1 MMSTEQQGA
10 NNHQRR
16 RQQQQFQACH
26 LQILRSLHNADG
38 SDGNNNEKNADDN
51 EQQHNINDNNVH
63 QNAKSDE
70 RPVSSEI
77 WSLIHR
83 FIEQRREYLPQL
95 QRQIHWNEISAEAAS
110 QRDHF
115 LSTNSGKDQAASTQM
130 PSLTPQNLH
139 FSAVKR
145 RSLSTPSNSNTKNNL
160 SLTPLT
166 NNRNALA
173 STVGNTSHE
182 FSDISIPSWN
192 FITKIVTQRQN
203 MCKKSCDSFRSEPF
217 LQKLLDE
224 AKERCDTLEISL
236 QTLKNEMAA
245 KSNRNHEGGD
255 KGTPSSSSS
264 SRTAK
269 RVKFDSSQDKKCVT
283 GITFFKTNDPLPEAD
298 TNRSDQIICDDT
310 IMHQQI
316 KLSLWLLLSK
326 SVEQVII
333 DVK

>member
-10 NNHQRR
+10 NRR
-16 RQQQQFQACH
+16 QQQFQACH

-38 SDGNNNEKNADDN
+38 SDGNNNEKNADTN
-51 EQQHNINDNNVH
+51 EQQHNIDLLSVN
-63 QNAKSDE
+63 QKNAKSDE

-77 WSLIHR
+77 WSLIDR
-83 FIEQRREYLPQL
+83 FIGQRREYLPQL
-95 QRQIHWNEISAEAAS
+95 QRQIHWNEISAEATS
-110 QRDHF
+110 QRDHFHF
-115 LSTNSGKDQAASTQM
+115 LSTNSEKDQAASTRM

-145 RSLSTPSNSNTKNNL
+145 RSSSTPNNSNTNNL

-173 STVGNTSHE
+173 STVGDTSHE
-182 FSDISIPSWN
+182 LSDISIPSWN
-192 FITKIVTQRQN
+192 FITKMVTQRQN
-203 MCKKSCDSFRSEPF
+203 SCKKSCDSFRSESF

-224 AKERCDTLEISL
+224 ANERCDTLEISL
-236 QTLKNEMAA
+236 LALKNEMAA
-245 KSNRNHEGGD
+245 NSNSNHEGGD
-255 KGTPSSSSS
+255 KGNPSSSS

-269 RVKFDSSQDKKCVT
+269 RVKFDNSQDKCVT
-283 GITFFKTNDPLPEAD
+283 GITFFKTNDPLPEAID
-298 TNRSDQIICDDT
+298 TNRNDQIICEDA
-310 IMHQQI
+310 IMQQQI

>member
-16 RQQQQFQACH
+16 RQQQFQACH
-26 LQILRSLHNADG
+26 LQILRSLHNVDG
-38 SDGNNNEKNADDN
+38 SDGNNIEKNADDH
-51 EQQHNINDNNVH
+51 EQQHNSDDINVN

-77 WSLIHR
+77 WGLIDR

-95 QRQIHWNEISAEAAS
+95 QRQIHWNEMSAEAAS

-115 LSTNSGKDQAASTQM
+115 LSTNSGKDQAASTLM

-145 RSLSTPSNSNTKNNL
+145 RSLSTPNNSNTNNL

-182 FSDISIPSWN
+182 LSDISIPSWN
-192 FITKIVTQRQN
+192 FITKMVTQRQN
-203 MCKKSCDSFRSEPF
+203 TCKKSCDSFRSEPF

-245 KSNRNHEGGD
+245 NSNSNHEGGN
-255 KGTPSSSSS
+255 KGNPSSSSG
-264 SRTAK
+264 RTAK
-269 RVKFDSSQDKKCVT
+269 RVKFDSSQDKCVT
-283 GITFFKTNDPLPEAD
+283 GITFFKTNDPLPEAID
-298 TNRSDQIICDDT
+298 TNRSDQIICEDA
-310 IMHQQI
+310 IMQQQI

>member
-1 MMSTEQQGA
+1 MMSQGA

-16 RQQQQFQACH
+16 RRQQQFQACH

-38 SDGNNNEKNADDN
+38 ISDGNNNEKNADTN
-51 EQQHNINDNNVH
+51 QQQHNIDDNNVN
-63 QNAKSDE
+63 QKNAKSDE

-77 WSLIHR
+77 WSLIDR

-95 QRQIHWNEISAEAAS
+95 QRQIHWNEISAEATS

-115 LSTNSGKDQAASTQM
+115 LSTNSEKDQAASTRM
-130 PSLTPQNLH
+130 SSLTPQNLH

-145 RSLSTPSNSNTKNNL
+145 RSSSTPNNSNTNNL

-182 FSDISIPSWN
+182 LSDISIPSWN
-192 FITKIVTQRQN
+192 FITKMVTQRQN
-203 MCKKSCDSFRSEPF
+203 TCKKSCDSFRSEPF

-245 KSNRNHEGGD
+245 NSNSNHEGGD
-255 KGTPSSSSS
+255 KGNPSSSSG
-264 SRTAK
+264 RTAK
-269 RVKFDSSQDKKCVT
+269 RVKFDSSQDKCVT
-283 GITFFKTNDPLPEAD
+283 GITFFKTNDPLPEAID
-298 TNRSDQIICDDT
+298 TNRSDQIICEDA
-310 IMHQQI
+310 IMQQQI
-316 KLSLWLLLSK
+316 KLSLWIFLSK